1 MSGLMSSHCVEG
13 AGSRPSISIRWPS
26 VAACGFLS
34 SSATTKKSRWQVYLR
49 TATPVSEH
57 SAFVESTTRCP
68 FKRWG
73 FDVKLCWRCPPVS
86 PWPSVPTSAAAVCPV
101 ATSSSSS
108 TSTGEPTTP
117 RAVSTQSPADRELE
131 PRFLKSSSGAISFLF
146 RYSGELHLV
155 HYNSKYANIA
165 EAAANKDGIAVLGI
179 FLQVE
184 TDELF
189 HTWDV
194 CT

>member
-34 SSATTKKSRWQVYLR
+34 SSATTKKSRWQAYLR
-49 TATPVSEH
+49 TATP
-57 SAFVESTTRCP
+57 
-68 FKRWG
+68 
-73 FDVKLCWRCPPVS
+73 LCWRCPPVS

-131 PRFLKSSSGAISFLF
+131 PRSLKSSSGAISFLF